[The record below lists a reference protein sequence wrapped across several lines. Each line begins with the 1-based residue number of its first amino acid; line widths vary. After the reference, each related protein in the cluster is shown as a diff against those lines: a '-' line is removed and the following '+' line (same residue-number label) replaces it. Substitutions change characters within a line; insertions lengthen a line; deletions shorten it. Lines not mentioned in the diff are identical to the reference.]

1 MIRKAGSFDPRIV
14 IVGGGPAGLMAAEY
28 LSNLNLAV
36 DLYERNPSVGRKF
49 LVAGKSGLNLSR
61 DERLLEFADHYGS
74 AREQI
79 LPALLEFGPNEVRDW
94 AKSHNM
100 ETFIGSSGKIFP
112 IDMKGASLLRNWKA
126 DLIRKGVR
134 IHTGWK
140 WIDLDPEARILTFQ
154 KSEKFYQVG
163 YGTVLFALGG
173 ASWPVTGST
182 GEWVD
187 KFIEHGFKISPLK
200 PANMGFEVDW
210 SDHLTKKFEGQAIKT
225 VTLSY
230 QLAGGLVRSKVGEFV
245 ITRYGI
251 EGNLI
256 YAHSSFLRD
265 IGLAS
270 NDVIIEID
278 LLPEIAIEQISAK
291 LSQRNQKRSLA
302 TNLERIFSLSKP
314 KIGLLWEADS
324 ALNKLNNDQLAKL
337 IKHLPIRLN
346 RFRPINEAISTAGG
360 IQFEQLD
367 EYYMSKTHPGIYFA
381 GEMLDWEAPTG
392 GYLLNGVMATG
403 LWAAKSIY
411 RHTQEDQ

>member
-1 MIRKAGSFDPRIV
+1 MIRKSGSFDPRIV

-28 LSNLNLAV
+28 LSKLNLEV

-49 LVAGKSGLNLSR
+49 LVAGKSGLNLTR
-61 DERLLEFADHYGS
+61 DEPLAEFVDHYGS

-94 AKSHNM
+94 AISHAM

-126 DLIRKGVR
+126 DLIQAGVR

-140 WIDLDPEARILTFQ
+140 WIDLDPAARILTFQ
-154 KSEKFYQVG
+154 KSEKLYQVG
-163 YGTVLFALGG
+163 YETVLFALGG
-173 ASWPVTGST
+173 ASWPITGST
-182 GEWVD
+182 GEWVE
-187 KFIEHGFKISPLK
+187 KFTNRGFKISPLK

-210 SDHLTKKFEGQAIKT
+210 SAHLIEKFEGKAIKT

-230 QLAGGLVRSKVGEFV
+230 HQAQGLVRSKIGEFV

-265 IGLAS
+265 LGQTQIS
-270 NDVIIEID
+270 PIIEID
-278 LLPEIAIEQISAK
+278 LLPEIDVEQISAK

-302 TNLERIFSLSKP
+302 TNLERFFSLSKP

-324 ALNKLNNDQLAKL
+324 ALNKLNDNQLAKL
-337 IKHLPIRLN
+337 IKCLPIRLN
-346 RFRPINEAISTAGG
+346 HCRPIKEAISTAGG

-403 LWAAKSIY
+403 LWAAKSIV
-411 RHTQEDQ
+411 RHSQED